1 MKHSSSTKKSTFPA
15 TWTAYEGCPFSR
27 LRRHRVRNAGSP
39 PGSLLFYNG
48 KQYKRVSLLPISQVT
63 GYGTQFYRPVACF
76 FTTASNTKG
85 CPFSR
90 FRRSPGTE
98 RRFTARQ
105 PVFFHA
111 RAAEKLLL
119 LFTNLHKVQ
128 KSSFTKFIDKGTD
141 LLYIS
146 VVRVRFLRCCR
157 LFALRTEAAG
167 SL

>member
-1 MKHSSSTKKSTFPA
+1 MRLSSSTKKSTFPA
-15 TWTAYEGCPFSR
+15 IWTAYEGCPFSQF
-27 LRRHRVRNAGSP
+27 RRHRMRNASSP

-48 KQYKRVSLLPISQVT
+48 KQYKRVSLPPTSQ
-63 GYGTQFYRPVACF
+63 A
-76 FTTASNTKG
+76 
-85 CPFSR
+85 
-90 FRRSPGTE
+90 PGTE

-105 PVFFHA
+105 PAFFHA
-111 RAAEKLLL
+111 RTAEKLLL

-157 LFALRTEAAG
+157 LFALWTEAAG
-167 SL
+167 TLQGRVRIEYTE